1 MIKQT
6 GGFTFLEAIITMAV
20 LAGSVLVLVGGVADL
35 NKSVSKIKVSRQ
47 SKDIVSELIN
57 TFSASAPLMQ
67 VDYSPS
73 AVFPN
78 TLPIAWDTNG
88 KKMLLSDCTLPCE
101 LRGRMGV
108 LIIPTQNKRLF
119 LMKVRISHPNWSLS
133 KESSHLLGAE

>member
-1 MIKQT
+1 MIKKAN
-6 GGFTFLEAIITMAV
+6 GFTLVEAIITIALVAGAV
-20 LAGSVLVLVGGVADL
+20 LILVGGVADL

-73 AVFPN
+73 ATFPN

-88 KKMLLSDCTLPCE
+88 KKMLVNDCSNPCE

-108 LIIPTQNKRLF
+108 LITPTQNKRLF
-119 LMKVRISHPNWSLS
+119 LMKVRITHPNWALS